1 MVVVL
6 VAQLVEAVEQ
16 LEQLVLVVAL
26 AGQLVLVVEQFAQ
39 LVAGERSSAEE

>member
-1 MVVVL
+1 LVVVL

>member
-26 AGQLVLVVEQFAQ
+26 VWQLVLVVEQFAQ